1 MRLPLV
7 ALFISAAVT
16 AASAQHQGHGGS
28 QPTAQAGA
36 LPYAE
41 FRTRTIK
48 ALSQQQI
55 DDLRAGRGMGLA
67 LAAELNGYP
76 GPMHVLEHEQALGLS
91 PLQKG
96 RMETLM
102 ADMRVDA
109 VKAGEAAIA
118 AERALDRLFADGAAS
133 DDALRAAVAAA
144 SQAQGEVRLLH
155 LRTHIKV
162 KAELTPEQTTSYDR
176 LRGYAAN

>member
-1 MRLPLV
+1 MRLPVV

-28 QPTAQAGA
+28 HAPAQAGA
-36 LPYAE
+36 SPYAE

-76 GPMHVLEHEQALGLS
+76 GPMHILEHERALGLS
-91 PLQKG
+91 PLQKS

-133 DDALRAAVAAA
+133 EDALRAAVSAA
-144 SQAQGEVRLLH
+144 SQAHGDLRGIH

-162 KAELTPEQTTSYDR
+162 KAELTPEQVMTYNR

>member
-1 MRLPLV
+1 MRVPLV
-7 ALFISAAVT
+7 ALVVSASIA

-28 QPTAQAGA
+28 QPPAHGGA
-36 LPYAE
+36 SPYAE

-55 DDLRAGRGMGLA
+55 YDLRAGRGMGLA

-76 GPMHVLEHEQALGLS
+76 GPMHVLEHERALGLS

-96 RMETLM
+96 RMEALM
-102 ADMRVDA
+102 AEMRVDA

-133 DDALRAAVAAA
+133 EDVLRSAVIAA
-144 SQAQGEVRLLH
+144 SKAHGEIRFIH
-155 LRTHIKV
+155 LRTHIRV
-162 KAELTPEQTTSYDR
+162 KAELMLEQITSYDR
-176 LRGYAAN
+176 LRGYAAK